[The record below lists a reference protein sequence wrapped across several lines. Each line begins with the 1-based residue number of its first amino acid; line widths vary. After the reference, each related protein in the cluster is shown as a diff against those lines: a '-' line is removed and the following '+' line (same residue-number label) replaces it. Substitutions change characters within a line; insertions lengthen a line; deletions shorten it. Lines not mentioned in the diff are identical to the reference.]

1 MRERSK
7 PSNKNSV
14 DLTHAMGVNL
24 EVVKQMIEEAI
35 NNLRNELLALI
46 EQLKDLISKKADFD
60 DIVKSESKQPLLTI

>member
-1 MRERSK
+1 
-7 PSNKNSV
+7 
-14 DLTHAMGVNL
+14 MGVNL